1 MLEWLVQTCEYF
13 ATRPDLQLLDPRA
26 PGGDQRLPAVAAADP
41 RASCASGS
49 RALAPNIIVV
59 PPESGMSTYALMS
72 LCNAAIIYG
81 TKMGVELTSVGL
93 PVIVAG
99 EAWIRN
105 KGLTHDASSPEEY
118 FRILEQLPFAGAAWT
133 GSQLARARRYAYH
146 FFFNRMIPLPFI
158 EPKAGYPIYRLKLD
172 RLQQLLPGASAGPR
186 YDLRRHPRRQ
196 PFVLRASER
205 TPELAGA
212 ASG

>member
-1 MLEWLVQTCEYF
+1 
-13 ATRPDLQLLDPRA
+13 
-26 PGGDQRLPAVAAADP
+26 
-41 RASCASGS
+41 
-49 RALAPNIIVV
+49 
-59 PPESGMSTYALMS
+59 MSTYALMS

-105 KGLTHDASSPEEY
+105 KGLTYDASSPAEY
-118 FRILEQLPFAGAAWT
+118 FRILGAAAVCRS
-133 GSQLARARRYAYH
+133 GSSAGQLARARRYAYH

-158 EPKAGYPIYRLKLD
+158 EPEGGISD
-172 RLQQLLPGASAGPR
+172 LPAQARPAAAAAARRVAGPR

-196 PFVLRASER
+196 PFVLHASER
-205 TPELAGA
+205 APALAGA